1 MVSTESGPAAS
12 SLQGVTAQR
21 GQVPRVADAA
31 VAAPGA
37 ADLVILG
44 GVQHIIEELRRLPA
58 GRLDRLDAR
67 IDLQNSG
74 LPLIVMLADAGT
86 AKTSAARSD
95 PARDAVRERIL
106 LRSPSADPARGPVAG
121 LGPRMTLGLSP
132 LLAWKTSPMCTALA
146 HEGVVNTPV
155 ADRLHLRRLTRL
167 RVFSS

>member
-21 GQVPRVADAA
+21 GPVPRVADAA

-58 GRLDRLDAR
+58 GRLDRLEAR

-95 PARDAVRERIL
+95 PARDAVRERICSVPRAPTL
-106 LRSPSADPARGPVAG
+106 PEGPWQG
-121 LGPRMTLGLSP
+121 
-132 LLAWKTSPMCTALA
+132 
-146 HEGVVNTPV
+146 
-155 ADRLHLRRLTRL
+155 
-167 RVFSS
+167 

>member
-1 MVSTESGPAAS
+1 MPT
-12 SLQGVTAQR
+12 
-21 GQVPRVADAA
+21 PR
-31 VAAPGA
+31 
-37 ADLVILG
+37 
-44 GVQHIIEELRRLPA
+44 
-58 GRLDRLDAR
+58 RLDRLDAR

-146 HEGVVNTPV
+146 HEGVVNTPG
-155 ADRLHLRRLTRL
+155 ADRLHLRRLAGCG
-167 RVFSS
+167 FSHLDNLDKPCIVISSS